1 MTQDRALDIL
11 KTGANVFL
19 TGEPGA
25 GKTHVINQ
33 YTTWLQAAGVPVAI
47 TATTGIA
54 ATHIGGLTIHSWS
67 AVGTR
72 DTISSRDLDTIL
84 GKEYVVKRLKKAQV
98 LIIDEISMLDG
109 SVLDMVNQVLQAARG
124 NREAFGGLQV
134 IFVGDFYQLPPVNRD
149 NEPIRYAF
157 TANAWQQAAPLIC
170 YLTEQYRHDDELLS
184 GLLRS
189 IRSGDVEESH
199 YTLLS
204 EQQDIGYDIEPT
216 RLFTHNA
223 AVDQLNLDQ
232 LKALSSKKKQY
243 KMKSKGNKLLVDGLM
258 RSCLSPQQLVIAE
271 DAMVMCTKNNFE
283 AGYANGTLGR
293 VIGFDAD
300 SQMPRIETADGRKL
314 TIGPTTWSVMDGG
327 KTLAEIE
334 QVPLRLAWAITV
346 HKSQG
351 MSLDAVEMDL
361 SNAFV
366 YGQGYVALS
375 RVRTLLGLKVLG
387 LNPNA
392 LQVDPTIIRHD
403 EQFRTEAE
411 QADESFAEMETSE
424 LEKLQ
429 KAFVRARG
437 KTWPKLTNSG
447 KVIVSKPK
455 STYEQTL
462 EIIQDGNDI
471 KATAKARGLTEGTVV
486 SHLEWLLDT
495 KAITA
500 AEIQTILPKT
510 IDWSVAERDVY
521 PILEKEGIEKLKPIF
536 DALEGTFDYLTL
548 RLIRLRYRVDTSQ
561 VDTTTNQRRG

>member
-33 YTTWLQAAGVPVAI
+33 YTAWLRAAGIPVAI

-67 AVGTR
+67 AIGTR
-72 DTISSRDLDTIL
+72 DTLSKRDLDTIL
-84 GKEYVVKRLKKAQV
+84 GKEYVVKRLKKVQV

-109 SVLDMVNQVLQAARG
+109 SVLDMVSKVLQSARG
-124 NREAFGGLQV
+124 SSEAFGSLQV

-157 TANAWQQAAPLIC
+157 TANAWQHAAPLVC

-184 GLLRS
+184 GLLTS

-232 LKALSSKKKQY
+232 LKALPSSKKKYQ
-243 KMKSKGNKLLVDGLM
+243 MKHKGNKLLVEGLM

-293 VIGFDAD
+293 VVGFDRE
-300 SQMPRIETADGRKL
+300 SQMPRIETADGRTL
-314 TIGPTTWSVMDGG
+314 TIAPATWSVMDGG

-361 SNAFV
+361 TNAFV

-375 RVRTLLGLKVLG
+375 RVRTLTGLKVLG

-392 LQVDPTIIRHD
+392 LQVDPSIIRRD
-403 EQFRTEAE
+403 EQFREEAAA
-411 QADESFAEMETSE
+411 ADETFAAMKSSE
-424 LEKLQ
+424 LEKMQ
-429 KAFVRARG
+429 KDFVKARG
-437 KTWPKLTNSG
+437 KTWPSAKAAAAG
-447 KVIVSKPK
+447 VPPKPK

-462 EIIQDGNDI
+462 EVLREQPDI
-471 KATAKARGLTEGTVV
+471 AQIAKTRGLTVGTIV
-486 SHLEWLLDT
+486 SHIEWLFDT
-495 KAITA
+495 EALSA
-500 AEIQTILPKT
+500 AEVTTLLPEK
-510 IDWSVAERDVY
+510 IDWHDVRTRVY
-521 PILEKEGIEKLKPIF
+521 PALTEHGVEKLKPIF
-536 DALEGTFDYLTL
+536 DALNEEFDYETL
-548 RLIRLRYRVDTSQ
+548 RLVRLRYRIEQAET
-561 VDTTTNQRRG
+561 

>member
-1 MTQDRALDIL
+1 MTQDRALDII

-33 YTTWLQAAGVPVAI
+33 YTAWLRAAGIPVAI

-67 AVGTR
+67 AIGTR
-72 DTISSRDLDTIL
+72 DTLSSRDLDTIL

-109 SVLDMVNQVLQAARG
+109 SILDMVNQVLQAARG

-149 NEPIRYAF
+149 NEPVRYAF

-204 EQQDIGYDIEPT
+204 EQQDIGYYIEPT

-314 TIGPTTWSVMDGG
+314 TIAPATWSVMDGG

-411 QADESFAEMETSE
+411 QADGSFAEMETSE

-510 IDWSVAERDVY
+510 IDWSVAEQDVY
-521 PILEKEGIEKLKPIF
+521 PILEKEGVEKLKPVF

-561 VDTTTNQRRG
+561 VDTTTNQIRG

>member
-33 YTTWLQAAGVPVAI
+33 YTSWLQAAGVPVAI

-72 DTISSRDLDTIL
+72 DTLSNRDLDTIL

-109 SVLDMVNQVLQAARG
+109 SILDMVSTVLKTARG
-124 NREAFGGLQV
+124 SSEAFGGLQV
-134 IFVGDFYQLPPVNRD
+134 VFVGDFYQLPPVNRD

-157 TANAWQQAAPLIC
+157 TANAWQHAKPVMC
-170 YLTEQYRHDDELLS
+170 YLTEQHRHDDELLS
-184 GLLRS
+184 GLLKS

-216 RLFTHNA
+216 RLFTHNK
-223 AVDQLNLDQ
+223 AVDSLNINQLT
-232 LKALSSKKKQY
+232 ALPGSKKKYQ
-243 KMKSKGNKLLVDGLM
+243 MKSKGNKLLVDGLM
-258 RSCLSPQQLVIAE
+258 RSCLSPQQLVLAE

-293 VIGFDAD
+293 VVGFDRE
-300 SQMPRIETADGRKL
+300 SQMPRIETADGRTLVIK
-314 TIGPTTWSVMDGG
+314 PATWNVMDGG
-327 KTLAEIE
+327 KVLAEIE

-361 SNAFV
+361 TNAFV
-366 YGQGYVALS
+366 FGQGYVALS

-392 LQVDPTIIRHD
+392 LQVDPGIIRQD
-403 EQFRTEAE
+403 EQFRHEAAA
-411 QADESFAEMETSE
+411 ADASFADMAEAE

-429 KAFVRARG
+429 RAFVKARG
-437 KTWPKLTNSG
+437 KAWPQTDARG
-447 KVIVSKPK
+447 GVVITPPK
-455 STYEQTL
+455 STYEETHEL
-462 EIIQDGNDI
+462 IRAGNDI
-471 KATAKARGLTEGTVV
+471 KAAAKARSLTEGTIV
-486 SHLEWLLDT
+486 SHIEWLFDT
-495 KAITA
+495 EAITKPELQA
-500 AEIQTILPKT
+500 VLSSD
-510 IDWSVAERDVY
+510 IDWVSARSSVY
-521 PILEKEGIEKLKPIF
+521 PVLDEYGVEKLKPIY
-536 DALEGTFDYLTL
+536 DATEGAFDYLTL
-548 RLIRLRYRVDTSQ
+548 RLIRLQYRLEHAEAGSEAKSKT
-561 VDTTTNQRRG
+561 